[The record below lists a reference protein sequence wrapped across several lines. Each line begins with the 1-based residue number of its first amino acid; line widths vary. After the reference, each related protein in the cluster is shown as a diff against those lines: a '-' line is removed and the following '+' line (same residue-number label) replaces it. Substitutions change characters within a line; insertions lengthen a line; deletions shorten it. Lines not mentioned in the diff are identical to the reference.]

1 MPLRT
6 LETWPHGAVMLDAG
20 RTRFALWAPDAFHV
34 SVEFSTGQSLP
45 LLPRADGWFV
55 VDTRCPAGTRYRFN
69 IDGELDVPDPAS
81 RAQVAGPES
90 PSVVVDPLAYR
101 WRHPNWQ
108 GRPWHEAVIYEL
120 HVGLLG
126 GFAEV
131 ERYLPHWVELGVTAI
146 ELMPLGQ
153 FPGERNW
160 GYDGVLPYAPQ
171 SSYGSPEDLKH
182 LIDTAHGLGLAV
194 MLDVVYN
201 HFGPDGNYLP
211 RYAKG
216 FFREDRQ
223 TPWGAAID
231 FRQRQVRD
239 FFIDNALMWVLDYR
253 FDGLRLDAVHAIE
266 DPDFLQE
273 LATRVR
279 QQVDPPRHVWLTVEN
294 EHNQASLLEQGFDA
308 QWNDDGHNALHV
320 LLTGETDAYYA
331 DFAEQPTEQLARCLS
346 QGFVYQGHLNRH
358 GQPRGEPSAHLPPS
372 AFVLFLQNHD
382 QIGNRAFGERLHQ
395 LSAPQALQATTVL
408 VLLSPMIPLLF
419 MGDEVAAAEP
429 FLFFTS
435 HQGELAERVREGR
448 RNEFAAFA
456 AFADPHRREQIPDPN
471 APLTFLGSRP
481 TLTPGP
487 SKSRR
492 ATHELYR
499 QLLRIRHREIIPRL
513 PGARALETTVLGTG
527 ALSARWQLG
536 DGSLLCINVNLGST
550 GVAHLPPAHARLIF
564 DYPPHTFEQ
573 LQQGTLAPHCAV
585 VSLTAGT
592 ALPSPTG
599 ERP

>member
-1 MPLRT
+1 MPSRT
-6 LETWPHGAVMLDAG
+6 LETWPHGAVMLETG

-34 SVEFSTGQSLP
+34 SVEFATGQSLP

-55 VDTRCPAGTRYRFN
+55 ADTRCPAGTRYRFN

-90 PSVVVDPLAYR
+90 ASVVVDPLAYR
-101 WRHPNWQ
+101 WQHPDWQ

-131 ERYLPHWVELGVTAI
+131 ERYLPHLVELGVTAI
-146 ELMPLGQ
+146 ELMPLAQ

-171 SSYGSPEDLKH
+171 SSYGSPDDLKH

-231 FRQRQVRD
+231 FRRRQVRD
-239 FFIDNALMWVLDYR
+239 FFIDNALMWLLEYR

-279 QQVDPPRHVWLTVEN
+279 QQVNPARHVWLTVEN

-331 DFAEQPTEQLARCLS
+331 DFAEQPTEQLARGLS
-346 QGFVYQGHLNRH
+346 QGFVYQGHLDRH

-395 LSAPQALQATTVL
+395 LSAPQALQAATVL

-435 HQGELAERVREGR
+435 HQGELAARVREGR

-471 APLTFLGSRP
+471 DASTFLGSLP
-481 TLTPGP
+481 TLTPGQ
-487 SKSRR
+487 SRSRR

-499 QLLRIRHREIIPRL
+499 QLLRIRHQEIIPRL
-513 PGARALETTVLGTG
+513 PGTRALDTTVLGTG

-536 DGSLLCINVNLGST
+536 DGSLLCIDVNLGSS
-550 GVAHLPPAHARLIF
+550 GIAHLPPPNARVIF

-573 LQQGTLAPHCAV
+573 LQQGTLAPHCAL